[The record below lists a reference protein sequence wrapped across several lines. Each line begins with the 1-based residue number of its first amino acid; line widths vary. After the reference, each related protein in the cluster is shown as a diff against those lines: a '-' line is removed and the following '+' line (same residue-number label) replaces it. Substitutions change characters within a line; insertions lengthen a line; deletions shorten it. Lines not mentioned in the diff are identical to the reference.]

1 MSGIE
6 KIEEVIRKNESK
18 ILKRWVKLQLQNI
31 DTLRR
36 DLISEAD
43 LRTESATFLQEFTS
57 AIKFG
62 IKEDITGSEYEKVRE
77 FLIKISR
84 SRATKGFSPSETA
97 TFIFSLKEAILPLMQ
112 EVYRSDVDKM
122 LTITTGMNNLLDKLG
137 LQSFEEYS
145 KGREELISEH
155 AESLIEL
162 SLPVMKLW
170 DEIISVPIIG
180 TLDSRRAKL
189 VTEALL
195 NKIVEF
201 GYKYAIIDISGVP
214 IIDSQ
219 VANHLLKTVRGVKLL
234 GANTILTGIRPEVAQ
249 VLVELGVD
257 LSEVV
262 TSAVFSGGIE
272 HAFKQL
278 GYTIEKKR

>member
-1 MSGIE
+1 MSGI
-6 KIEEVIRKNESK
+6 KNIEELIRKNESQ
-18 ILKRWVKLQLQNI
+18 ILKRWIKLQLENI
-31 DTLRR
+31 ETLRN
-36 DLISEAD
+36 DLLSEAD
-43 LRTESATFLQEFTS
+43 LRTESTNLLREFTL
-57 AIKFG
+57 AIRFG
-62 IKEDITGSEYEKVRE
+62 IKKDIMSSEYSKVRE
-77 FLIKISR
+77 ILIKISR
-84 SRATKGFSPSETA
+84 TRASQGFTPSETA
-97 TFIFSLKEAILPLMQ
+97 TFIFSLKEALLPFVQ
-112 EVYRSDVDKM
+112 EAYKTNVEEM
-122 LTITTGMNNLLDKLG
+122 LEITTSINNLLDKFG
-137 LQSFEEYS
+137 LQSFEEFTR
-145 KGREELISEH
+145 GREELIKEQI
-155 AESLIEL
+155 ESIIEL
-162 SLPVMKLW
+162 SLPVLKVW
-170 DEIISVPIIG
+170 ENIVSVPIIG

-189 VTEALL
+189 VTENLL

-234 GANTILTGIRPEVAQ
+234 GAETILTGIRPDVAQ

-262 TSAVFSGGIE
+262 TSAVFSGGLD